1 MTTQTSVRKS
11 WNFFQSARPTQ
22 PQKKK
27 KKEKQKQKYSQKC
40 DLFGSGES
48 EEGRNPRKIGSLI
61 KMVLKCER
69 ILIILFLSLTVFTP
83 VLFLSRRI
91 ANSTS
96 SIGNCQSISLVVPL
110 FFLRGLLFLVL
121 DFVCLLGFGCQ
132 RIRNTLRTSTAL

>member
-1 MTTQTSVRKS
+1 MTTQTSVTKS
-11 WNFFQSARPTQ
+11 WNFFQSARPKQ

-69 ILIILFLSLTVFTP
+69 ILIVLFLSLTVFTP